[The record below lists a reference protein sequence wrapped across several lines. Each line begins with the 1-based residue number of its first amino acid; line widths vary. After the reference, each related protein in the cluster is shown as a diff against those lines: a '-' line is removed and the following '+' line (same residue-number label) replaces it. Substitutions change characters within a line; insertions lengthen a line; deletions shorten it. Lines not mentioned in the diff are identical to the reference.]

1 MILQEFFITI
11 SNLERATRYLGNW
24 ECAFSAVTWPSIL
37 IGKPYPLCIYTD
49 EVQKI
54 QCKDF
59 LAVMKQNHPCIPD
72 IVEEVS
78 DDELTHLDKEEAD
91 NNHIN

>member
-1 MILQEFFITI
+1 M
-11 SNLERATRYLGNW
+11 
-24 ECAFSAVTWPSIL
+24 
-37 IGKPYPLCIYTD
+37 
-49 EVQKI
+49 
-54 QCKDF
+54 
-59 LAVMKQNHPCIPD
+59 MKQNHPCIPD